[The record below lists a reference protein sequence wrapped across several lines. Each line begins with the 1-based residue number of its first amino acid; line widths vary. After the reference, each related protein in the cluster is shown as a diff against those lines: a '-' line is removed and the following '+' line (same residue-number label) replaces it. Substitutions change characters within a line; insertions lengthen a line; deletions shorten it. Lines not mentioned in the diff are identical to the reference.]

1 MVLQGI
7 SRQGANSNFLK
18 DSCKTFYLAV
28 INDTNHLQK
37 TSKSMPCTF
46 CQHWRNS
53 WERKIVK
60 QENLQVKKLQLT
72 SLPPRV
78 ISFKNLILTLMMQSQ
93 EFPITLGHRKKK
105 KCCEYM
111 KAKVKKREHFSSC
124 GLQGNFKADCQLKF
138 LKRFSANV

>member
-105 KCCEYM
+105 KMLWIHESQSQ
-111 KAKVKKREHFSSC
+111 KTWTFFIVWLAREF
-124 GLQGNFKADCQLKF
+124 
-138 LKRFSANV
+138 